1 MNNIEYIYPELFLIV
16 SLLILL
22 ILGVYKSNS
31 YNFIKKITTICFL
44 LCIPIV
50 YLNNIGDFN
59 IFNNSYSV
67 DSLSNY
73 LKILILLSTLFLL
86 MFTNDYIK
94 IQKLDKFE
102 YPILILSAVIGMFL
116 MVSSNDLIGLYLGI
130 ELQSLSLYVLAS
142 IDRGSEKSTEAGV
155 KYFVLGALSSGLF
168 LYGCSLL
175 YGFSGSTNYYEIS
188 EVFKQDTSIPI
199 LFGIIFIIIGLAFKI
214 SAVPFHMW
222 SPDVYQ
228 GSPTSVTSF
237 FALAPKIAGLG
248 AIIRILYI
256 CFGEIYEE
264 WKSIII
270 FISVASMLLG
280 AFAAIGQS
288 NLKRLMAYSSISH
301 IGYVLAALTVG
312 NRDGV
317 ISAISYLNIYIIMM
331 ISSFACI
338 LFFKRK
344 NVYFENIYDLS
355 GLSKNHPVISFCF
368 ATTLFSLAG
377 IPPLAGFFAKFYVF
391 KSVIEANM
399 IYLAIIGLIA
409 SVISAFYYLRIV
421 KIMYF
426 DPENEKFDEGSNIG
440 IRFSILFSSII
451 IIFYFINPSSILYYV
466 EMATKFLN

>member
-1 MNNIEYIYPELFLIV
+1 MNNIEFIYPELFLIV

-168 LYGCSLL
+168 LYGC
-175 YGFSGSTNYYEIS
+175 
-188 EVFKQDTSIPI
+188 
-199 LFGIIFIIIGLAFKI
+199 
-214 SAVPFHMW
+214 
-222 SPDVYQ
+222 
-228 GSPTSVTSF
+228 
-237 FALAPKIAGLG
+237 
-248 AIIRILYI
+248 
-256 CFGEIYEE
+256 
-264 WKSIII
+264 
-270 FISVASMLLG
+270 
-280 AFAAIGQS
+280 
-288 NLKRLMAYSSISH
+288 
-301 IGYVLAALTVG
+301 
-312 NRDGV
+312 
-317 ISAISYLNIYIIMM
+317 
-331 ISSFACI
+331 
-338 LFFKRK
+338 
-344 NVYFENIYDLS
+344 
-355 GLSKNHPVISFCF
+355 
-368 ATTLFSLAG
+368 
-377 IPPLAGFFAKFYVF
+377 
-391 KSVIEANM
+391 
-399 IYLAIIGLIA
+399 
-409 SVISAFYYLRIV
+409 
-421 KIMYF
+421 
-426 DPENEKFDEGSNIG
+426 
-440 IRFSILFSSII
+440 
-451 IIFYFINPSSILYYV
+451 
-466 EMATKFLN
+466 

>member
-1 MNNIEYIYPELFLIV
+1 MIEIDYIYPEIFLIL

-22 ILGVYKSNS
+22 ILGVFKKNS
-31 YNFIKKITTICFL
+31 YDLIKKITTICFL
-44 LCIPIV
+44 ICIPIV
-50 YLNNIGDFN
+50 YLNNINDLV
-59 IFNNSYSV
+59 IFKNSYAV

-73 LKILILLSTLFLL
+73 LKILILISTTFSLI
-86 MFTNDYIK
+86 FTGDYIK

-102 YPILILSAVIGMFL
+102 YPLLILSAVIGMFL

-142 IDRGSEKSTEAGV
+142 IDRESEKSTESGV

-168 LYGCSLL
+168 LYGCSIL
-175 YGFSGSTNYYEIS
+175 YGFTGSTNYYIIS
-188 EVFKQDTSIPI
+188 ESLKISTNIPI
-199 LFGIIFIIIGLAFKI
+199 LFGIIFVIIGLAFKI

-256 CFGEIYEE
+256 CFENIYME
-264 WKSIII
+264 WKAVII
-270 FISVASMLLG
+270 FISIASMLLG
-280 AFAAIGQS
+280 AFAAIGQT

-301 IGYVLAALTVG
+301 IGYVLASLTT
-312 NRDGV
+312 NTKDGV

-331 ISSFACI
+331 VSSFACI
-338 LFFKRK
+338 LLFRRK
-344 NVYFENIYDLS
+344 NIYFENINDLS
-355 GLSKNHPVISFCF
+355 GLSKNHPVVAFCF
-368 ATTLFSLAG
+368 AATLFSLAG

-426 DPENEKFDEGSNIG
+426 DDQKNKFDDVETLG
-440 IRFSILFSSII
+440 IKFSILVSSLII
-451 IIFYFINPSSILYYV
+451 LFYFISPSFILEFV
-466 EMATKFLN
+466 EVASKIIN